1 MPVIQRSRKL
11 ADSSPPPT
19 ARLEVD
25 YVSVDRP
32 RPSSKNARLHSRK
45 KVRQLAQTIAALK
58 VISPIIVDEHFEI
71 LAGHARLEA
80 AKLLGLNEVPII
92 RVPHLSEAEK
102 RAYRLA
108 DNRFSE
114 KATWDNELLSVEI
127 RELIDLE
134 FDIELTG
141 FDTADI
147 DIILDEDGLEASDDI
162 PAPAPGPAI
171 ARVGD
176 VFHLGNHRLVC
187 GDARDPAVYK
197 ALMGSEKAQLVVA
210 DAPYNVKIDGHVSG
224 LGKVRHA
231 DFMVGSGEFSYEQFV
246 LFLRTVFILLV
257 SNTVDG
263 AIHFSLWTGGTCGRC
278 WRPAM
283 ASSPNLRISS
293 YGPRLMVAWALFTDP
308 ATSWSLSTKA
318 AESLTSTTLN

>member
-1 MPVIQRSRKL
+1 MSTLRSSNQTSAARISPSAKL
-11 ADSSPPPT
+11 Q
-19 ARLEVD
+19 VQ
-25 YVSVDRP
+25 YVSLRAI
-32 RPSSKNARLHSRK
+32 RPSARNARKHSRK
-45 KVRQLAQTIAALK
+45 KIKQLAETIEALK
-58 VISPIIVDEHFEI
+58 VISPIIVDETFEI

-80 AKLLGLNEVPII
+80 ARLLGLTEVPII
-92 RVPHLSEAEK
+92 RVAHLSAPEK

-114 KATWDNELLSVEI
+114 KATWDNELLSVEV
-127 RELIDLE
+127 RELMDLE

-141 FDTADI
+141 FETADI
-147 DIILDEDGLEASDDI
+147 DIILDEGDSEASDDNI
-162 PAPAPGPAI
+162 PAPAQGPAT

-176 VFHLGNHRLVC
+176 VFHLGKHRLIC

-231 DFMVGSGEFSYEQFV
+231 DFMVGSGEFSHEQFV

-257 SNTVDG
+257 SNSVEG
-263 AIHFSLWTGGTCGRC
+263 AIHFFLWTGGICARC
-278 WRPAM
+278 WRPATG
-283 ASSPNLRISS
+283 SSLSLKISWC
-293 YGPRLMVAWALFTDP
+293 GQRLTEAWALSTGP
-308 ATSWSLSTKA
+308 AT
-318 AESLTSTTLN
+318 N